1 MNTILRVVLFAVL
14 CTSALAVSQSPYEAL
29 EAPFAGFDRFMQV
42 QQPAAAAGAAS
53 PLLPVTIASQGVGSP
68 LQMPPMPI
76 LSRISTIVA
85 EPGAQNDEDADPA
98 MLKLNQAMEAV
109 KEDIMG
115 NNKQITDENK
125 WMDAV
130 QKITEAYQEKMQR
143 VAEHV
148 RMLRHDQRQLF
159 EKKKQIENLKLQHR
173 LETKLTEANDE
184 MSALR
189 GTLEK
194 VQKKSHE
201 LHTSHASLQKTI
213 IDIQGQLDKL
223 QGQEPDA
230 PAPPGAGATGSNDA
244 SGAGEEVLAV

>member
-1 MNTILRVVLFAVL
+1 MNTILRVVLFAVI
-14 CTSALAVSQSPYEAL
+14 CTSALAASQSPYEAL
-29 EAPFAGFDRFMQV
+29 EAPMAGADRFMQL
-42 QQPAAAAGAAS
+42 QQVAPTAS
-53 PLLPVTIASQGVGSP
+53 PLQPVIIAAQGAGSP

-76 LSRISTIVA
+76 LSRIATIVA
-85 EPGAQNDEDADPA
+85 EPGTQNDEDSDPA
-98 MLKLNQAMEAV
+98 MIKLNQALEAV

-125 WMDAV
+125 WMEAV

-143 VAEHV
+143 VNEHV

-173 LETKLTEANDE
+173 LEKKLTEANDE

-201 LHTSHASLQKTI
+201 LHTSHSSLQKTI

-230 PAPPGAGATGSNDA
+230 AGGAAPGSTGSTDT